1 MIRQGGQSMK
11 LWYQSVSR
19 LTTWG
24 AYGRALRALLDGA
37 RDPETE
43 IELHPIAGGAANPSP
58 LDPVVIGEIL
68 ENLRAAV
75 DQGFD
80 GFLIDSIV
88 DPGLEEGRKIADIP
102 VVGLCD
108 SALRY
113 AAMVGGKFSMIATD
127 ERLLSRLA
135 DRVAAYGFSNN
146 LVSIRHMPVER
157 ARDIDRGFDDLEARQ
172 RVLAAFREVAMAA
185 ARAGAD
191 TIITADSVL
200 MALLAYADLDE
211 TGEGIA
217 IIDGISNLVMLG
229 EMAVKVDRIV
239 GGPFTPDR
247 LEVATELIRSYEVAR
262 RHRPI
267 RRILAGMVTGVA
279 TMPPTA
285 ERRPRFA
292 S

>member
-1 MIRQGGQSMK
+1 MK
-11 LWYQSVSR
+11 LWYQTVSR

-24 AYGRALRALLDGA
+24 AYGRALQTLLDGA
-37 RDPETE
+37 RDPESE
-43 IELHPIAGGAANPSP
+43 IELHPITGGIGNPSP
-58 LDPVVIGEIL
+58 LDAVVVAEIL
-68 ENLRAAV
+68 DNLRTAV
-75 DQGFD
+75 DRGFD
-80 GFLIDSIV
+80 AFLIDSII

-102 VVGLCD
+102 VLGLCE

-113 AAMVGGKFSMIATD
+113 ATMIGAKYSLIATD
-127 ERLLSRLA
+127 ERLLTRLA
-135 DRVAAYGFSNN
+135 ERVAAYGFSRN
-146 LVSIRHMPVER
+146 LVSIRHMPLER
-157 ARDIDRGFDDLEARQ
+157 GRHIDRGFDDLEVRE
-172 RVLAAFREVAMAA
+172 RVLSAFREVALAA

-229 EMAVKVDRIV
+229 EMAVKVDRVV
-239 GGPFTPDR
+239 GGSFTPDR

-267 RRILAGMVTGVA
+267 TRILAGMVTTGVIA
-279 TMPPTA
+279 APA
-285 ERRPRFA
+285 ASERRRFGF
-292 S
+292 

>member
-1 MIRQGGQSMK
+1 MK

-43 IELHPIAGGAANPSP
+43 IELHAMTAGVANPSP
-58 LDPVVIGEIL
+58 LDPVVVGEIL
-68 ENLRAAV
+68 ENLRTAIER
-75 DQGFD
+75 GFD
-80 GFLIDSIV
+80 AFLIDSIA

-102 VVGLCD
+102 VVGLCE

-127 ERLLSRLA
+127 EKLLPRIA
-135 DRVAAYGFSNN
+135 ERVATYGFSES

-157 ARDIDRGFDDLEARQ
+157 GRDIDRGFDDLEARQ
-172 RVLAAFREVAMAA
+172 RVLAAFREVAMAT

-200 MALLAYADLDE
+200 MALLAYAELDE

-229 EMAVKVDRIV
+229 EMAVKVDRVV

-267 RRILAGMVTGVA
+267 RRILAGTAAVA
-279 TMPPTA
+279 TVSPPSA

-292 S
+292 

>member
-1 MIRQGGQSMK
+1 MK

-43 IELHPIAGGAANPSP
+43 IELHPITGGAANPSP
-58 LDPVVIGEIL
+58 FDPVVVGEIL
-68 ENLRAAV
+68 ENLRTAV
-75 DQGFD
+75 ERGFD
-80 GFLIDSIV
+80 AFLIDSIV
-88 DPGLEEGRKIADIP
+88 DPALEEGRKIADIP
-102 VVGLCD
+102 VLGLCE

-113 AAMVGGKFSMIATD
+113 AAMVGGKFSLIATD
-127 ERLLSRLA
+127 EKLLPRIA
-135 DRVAAYGFSNN
+135 ERVATYGFSEN

-157 ARDIDRGFDDLEARQ
+157 GRDIDRGFDDLEARQ

-200 MALLAYADLDE
+200 MALLAYAELDE

-229 EMAVKVDRIV
+229 EMAVKVDRVV

-267 RRILAGMVTGVA
+267 RRILSGTATGVA
-279 TMPPTA
+279 TVSPPTA

-292 S
+292 